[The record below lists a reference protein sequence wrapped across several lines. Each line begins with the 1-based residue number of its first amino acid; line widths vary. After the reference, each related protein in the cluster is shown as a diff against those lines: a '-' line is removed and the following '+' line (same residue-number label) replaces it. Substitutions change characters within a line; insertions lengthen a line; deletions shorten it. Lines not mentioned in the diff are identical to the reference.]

1 MNSLTLRSAFW
12 FVLIVAAGFFAG
24 CASPEARIRKN
35 PELFA
40 KLTAEQQALVKAG
53 KVGVGFDE
61 DMVRLA
67 VGEPDRK
74 WVRTDAAGSSEVWS
88 YTTWEDVGGVPL
100 YRGWYQRYYDP
111 SPLYYLNYPDRREHE
126 YFKVVLKDGKVTSV
140 EQETR

>member
-1 MNSLTLRSAFW
+1 MKSRFLLF
-12 FVLIVAAGFFAG
+12 FIVLAICGLAG
-24 CASPEARIRKN
+24 CASPEARIKKN

-40 KLTAEQQALVKAG
+40 KLTPEQQALVKEG
-53 KVGVGFDE
+53 KVAVGFDE
-61 DMVRLA
+61 DMVKLA

-74 WVRTDAAGSSEVWS
+74 WVRTDAGGTSEVWS
-88 YTTWEDVGGVPL
+88 YTTWESTGGAPL
-100 YRGWYQRYYDP
+100 YRGWYQCYYDP